1 MTQDSTQAEWIEEAV
16 RRRIRS
22 LRLAR
27 GWSLDALAARTHLGA
42 STISRIETGHRRL
55 AVDHLVALALA
66 LDTSIDEL
74 IAGDDGRE
82 VVIRPVRADG
92 DGLVYWQLN
101 RSGDPSGRVVAKLR
115 IPASRGR
122 PDPKVHPGRDWFTV
136 LDGTARLV
144 LGEREYRVA
153 AGEAAEFDTMTP
165 HWIAGW
171 GGPVEILTIFD
182 HHGQSAHLRPTSLG
196 GSAAAPGRGAPRRVA
211 TGSPSPSSTRGSARS
226 GMPR

>member
-1 MTQDSTQAEWIEEAV
+1 MQLRHTVLLMKQDTAAAGSVDDVV
-16 RRRIRS
+16 RRRIRT

-27 GWSLDALAARTHLGA
+27 GWSLEALAERCHIGA

-55 AVDHLVALALA
+55 ALDQLVDLARA
-66 LDTSIDEL
+66 LDTTVDDL
-74 IAGDDGRE
+74 VAGDDDPD
-82 VVIRPVRADG
+82 VVIRPARTSA

-101 RSGDPSGRVVAKLR
+101 RPSDPTGRVVAKLR

-122 PDPKVHPGRDWFTV
+122 PEPKVHPGRDWFTV

-144 LGEREYRVA
+144 LGDREYRVA

-171 GGPVEILTIFD
+171 GRAVEILTIFD
-182 HHGQSAHLRPTSLG
+182 HHGEAAHLRPG
-196 GSAAAPGRGAPRRVA
+196 HARPPRR
-211 TGSPSPSSTRGSARS
+211 R
-226 GMPR
+226 